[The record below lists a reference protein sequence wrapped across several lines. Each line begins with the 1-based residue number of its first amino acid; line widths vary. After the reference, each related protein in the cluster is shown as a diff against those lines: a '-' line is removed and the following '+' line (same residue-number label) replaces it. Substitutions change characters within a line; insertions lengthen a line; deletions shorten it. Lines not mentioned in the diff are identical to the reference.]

1 MSIRPQPMIAV
12 TDVEASSRWYQ
23 RVLGAES
30 GHGGPEYEQLL
41 VGGLLVLQLH
51 LLQEAHHHRAIGDP
65 ALPLGNGLALWFTA
79 DSFDAAVSRCRD
91 AGARVETDVHRNPN
105 SGSREIW
112 LRDPDGYLVVL
123 AEPY

>member
-1 MSIRPQPMIAV
+1 MSIRSQPMIAV

-41 VGGLLVLQLH
+41 AAGVLVLQLH
-51 LLQEAHHHRAIGDP
+51 LLQEAHHHQAIGDP
-65 ALPLGNGLALWFTA
+65 AVPLGNGVALWFTA
-79 DSFDAAVSRCRD
+79 DPFEDAVARCRT
-91 AGARVETDVHRNPN
+91 AGARVETDVHTNPN
-105 SGSREIW
+105 SGAPEIW

-123 AEPY
+123 AGPY